1 MNGLD
6 SEAAHLE
13 ILEQG
18 TQAWNNWRSENPG
31 IRPQLAGEDLSE
43 LDLSGVNFNEA
54 NLTEADL
61 FDADLSE
68 ANLKMASLAGADLS
82 GANLTDA
89 ELYKA
94 DLTGCFLTGANLA
107 GAYLAEAEFKGAD
120 LRGTN
125 LQGVDLT
132 GADLY
137 AADLSKSDLTGADLT
152 DANINLANLSYVNL
166 ALTNLMGLR
175 NGNFHSM
182 RGHYLG
188 IRGLDSCYG
197 NAVFVRDA
205 QDQDYLDTME
215 HNIAQ
220 IPSPRKR
227 KMMELMFSFWKRIDY
242 GRSLTK
248 PFLYA
253 IVLSGL
259 FGVIYFFDMNLGWGL
274 MDYSGSAQSWITPFY
289 YSIVTYT
296 TLGFGD
302 ITPQHW
308 LGEIIV
314 VIEVILGY
322 TTLGLILSIL
332 ANRVARQ
339 A

>member
-6 SEAAHLE
+6 TDAAHLE

-18 TQAWNNWRSENPG
+18 AQVWNRWRAENPG

-43 LDLSGVNFNEA
+43 LDLTGVN
-54 NLTEADL
+54 LSEADMSEAEL
-61 FDADLSE
+61 FDSDLSQ
-68 ANLKMASLAGADLS
+68 ANLKMAALAGADLS
-82 GANLTDA
+82 GANLSDT

-94 DLTGCFLTGANLA
+94 DLTGAFLTGVDLSN
-107 GAYLAEAEFKGAD
+107 AYLAEAIFKGAD

-125 LQGVDLT
+125 LQEADLT
-132 GADLY
+132 SADVSGADL
-137 AADLSKSDLTGADLT
+137 SHSDLTGANLT
-152 DANINLANLSYVNL
+152 HANIELVNFSYANL
-166 ALTNLMGLR
+166 ALTNLIGVR
-175 NGNFHSM
+175 YGDFHST
-182 RGHYLG
+182 RGHFLG

-197 NAVFVRDA
+197 NAIFVRDA
-205 QDQDYLDTME
+205 QDRDYLDTME
-215 HNIAQ
+215 HNIGQ
-220 IPSPRKR
+220 ERSPRQRKIKR
-227 KMMELMFSFWKRIDY
+227 AMFEFWMRIDY

-248 PFLYA
+248 PGIYA
-253 IVLSGL
+253 LILSSL
-259 FGVIYFFDMNLGWGL
+259 FGLIYFFDMNLGWGL

-322 TTLGLILSIL
+322 TTLGLLLSIL
-332 ANRVARQ
+332 ANRIARQ
-339 A
+339 S